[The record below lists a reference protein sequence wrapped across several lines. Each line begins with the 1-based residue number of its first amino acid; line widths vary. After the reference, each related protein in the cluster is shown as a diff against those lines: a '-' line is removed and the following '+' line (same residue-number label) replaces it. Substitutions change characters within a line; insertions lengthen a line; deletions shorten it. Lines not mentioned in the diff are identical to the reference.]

1 MSSPGVQQQLNAR
14 SSVPS
19 QYRML
24 GVFGGGTP
32 LGSATLCVHSS
43 SSSSSSSFVC
53 HAQQRLLFV
62 SSAARPLALLCS
74 AEWTPTKAAAL
85 KGHGSGKNFF
95 SLFRAFLFLL
105 FFSLCF
111 FPFFSALLTSCEIPF
126 LDFFFRW

>member
-1 MSSPGVQQQLNAR
+1 MSSPFVQQQLNAR

-43 SSSSSSSFVC
+43 SSSSFVS
-53 HAQQRLLFV
+53 HAQQHLLFV

-74 AEWTPTKAAAL
+74 AEWTPKKTAAL
-85 KGHGSGKNFF
+85 KGHGSGQKLIVEKLWREFF
-95 SLFRAFLFLL
+95 SDPSQWWDHRSEKVRIDQNSGGL
-105 FFSLCF
+105 
-111 FPFFSALLTSCEIPF
+111 SCIS
-126 LDFFFRW
+126 

>member
-1 MSSPGVQQQLNAR
+1 
-14 SSVPS
+14 
-19 QYRML
+19 ML

-32 LGSATLCVHSS
+32 LGSATLCVHSA

-95 SLFRAFLFLL
+95 SLFRSFLFPL
-105 FFSLCF
+105 FFSLCV
-111 FPFFSALLTSCEIPF
+111 FFSFFSFFFLASLTSCEIPF
-126 LDFFFRW
+126 LEFFFRW

>member
-1 MSSPGVQQQLNAR
+1 MSSPCVQQQLNAR

-19 QYRML
+19 QDRML

-43 SSSSSSSFVC
+43 SSSSSFVC
-53 HAQQRLLFV
+53 HAQQRLLFF

-85 KGHGSGKNFF
+85 KGHGSGKKFF
-95 SLFRAFLFLL
+95 SLFRSFLFLL

-111 FPFFSALLTSCEIPF
+111 FLFFCF
-126 LDFFFRW
+126 